1 MTPLKLELSG
11 FTVFRDAT
19 SVELE
24 GLELFAI
31 SGATGSGKSTLLDAL
46 TYALYG
52 QTARLGRT
60 GLDVLI
66 SPDAAQMNV
75 TLAFRT
81 ARGTYRVTRTADR
94 KPSGKVDRNT
104 RIEMLEKDANWRQL
118 PESEKLKEAD
128 AKLEQ
133 IVGLDYDG
141 FTRSVLLPQGA
152 FDEFL
157 KGDTGKRRKL
167 LVNLLGLDRVEAMQ
181 KEAGRR
187 ARDAEAQQQN
197 LTARLEQDYAGATP
211 ERRRALKDELDSL
224 KTQQTELGKRQETLQ
239 TDLKGLDEVK
249 TLLDEQVKLQGTL
262 ETLNQQADEMAAAR
276 KTVALAEKA
285 RLLIPQL
292 TQLETVE
299 AKLKQ
304 TEAKLSEGE
313 KAFATQQGKAKSAQ
327 SAAKQAKAK
336 AKTRLPELETKLT
349 ELASVAPL
357 VAQLSSRGGGLEL
370 ASRARAGVA
379 YSEQAWDELQTLR
392 SHLPA
397 LEQAAVS
404 LKENKGELSAATTS
418 LETLREDAEATAA
431 DLETLKTKGAE
442 ARTAF
447 EEASTAYDQAVTA
460 DRAAVLQ
467 AHLHVGER
475 CPVCTQTVT
484 ELPPAKDSRAA
495 DLKKARDA
503 ADKVLT
509 ELRERYP
516 ETKGKLET
524 LKARVKDASERVEGL
539 EKKQNQLR
547 ATLEKRQE
555 VFAALGVSRPPEV
568 KKALDERRTA
578 LLAALAAQVHGQTG
592 GADPAKLR
600 QQLQQEKRGLETSLK
615 NAETAY
621 QTARGALEKL
631 ETRRDML
638 ASQLGD
644 LRDEVAAAR
653 EALETVLKQA
663 DFADA
668 DAVKAAVLRDDE
680 ISAYTAKLKA
690 YDLQK
695 ETTGRREVEVQAK
708 LAGRTLDEAHYAD
721 LKQEEAELK
730 TTLAGVQTSFGRV
743 QRDLHHTEAQ
753 LEKAKDL
760 RKQLTKQQALFERY
774 RLLSLDLRGNEFQ
787 EYLLAQVQ
795 AKLAQRASHIIRD
808 VTEGRYDLRLE
819 GGDYVVRDAWSPGE
833 PRNAKTLSG
842 GETFIAS
849 LALALAL
856 SDTVAGS
863 HALGALFLDEG
874 FGTLDADTLSSVAG
888 VLENLT
894 REGRMVGVI
903 THVKELTQRLPACL
917 TVTKRAE
924 GSSLSWDL

>member
-11 FTVFRDAT
+11 FTVFREPT

-31 SGATGSGKSTLLDAL
+31 SGPTGSGKSTLLDAL

-60 GLDVLI
+60 GLDILM
-66 SPDAAQMNV
+66 SPGASQMNV
-75 TLAFRT
+75 TLAFKT
-81 ARGTYRVTRTADR
+81 ARGTYRVIRTADR
-94 KPSGKVDRNT
+94 KPSGTVSRET
-104 RIEMLEKDANWRQL
+104 RIAVLEGDANWRQL

-211 ERRRALKDELDSL
+211 ERRRELKDELGSL
-224 KTQQTELGKRQETLQ
+224 TKQQKALGERQGTLQ
-239 TDLKGLDEVK
+239 TDLKELDEVK
-249 TLLDEQVKLQGTL
+249 TLLDEQAKLRDTL
-262 ETLNQQADEMAAAR
+262 DTLNKRADEMAAAR
-276 KTVALAEKA
+276 KTIALAEKA
-285 RLLIPQL
+285 RLLVPQL
-292 TQLETVE
+292 TQVETSE
-299 AKLKQ
+299 KKLQQ
-304 TEAKLSEGE
+304 TEKKLAEGE
-313 KAFATQQGKAKSAQ
+313 KAFET
-327 SAAKQAKAK
+327 KQAEVKRTQDAVNQAKTKAE
-336 AKTRLPELETKLT
+336 TRLPELETQLT
-349 ELASVAPL
+349 ALAGVAPL
-357 VAQLSSRGGGLEL
+357 VSQLTSRGGKLEL
-370 ASRARAGVA
+370 ASQAKPDVT
-379 YSEQAWDELQTLR
+379 YSEKAWDELQTLR
-392 SHLPA
+392 SHIPA
-397 LEQAAVS
+397 LEQAEAS
-404 LKENKGELSAATTS
+404 LKENKGELNTATTS
-418 LETLREDAEATAA
+418 LKTLRENEEATAA
-431 DLETLKTKGAE
+431 DLETLKVKGKE
-442 ARTAF
+442 ARDVFEKANKAF
-447 EEASTAYDQAVTA
+447 EKAVTA
-460 DRAAVLQ
+460 DQAAVLQ
-467 AHLHVGER
+467 AHLHVGEP
-475 CPVCTQTVT
+475 CPVCAQTVT
-484 ELPPAKDSRAA
+484 ELPPAKDSRVAE
-495 DLKKARDA
+495 LKEARDA
-503 ADKVLT
+503 ADKTLV
-509 ELRERYP
+509 ELRESYQ
-516 ETKGKLET
+516 EAKGKLGTVE
-524 LKARVKDASERVEGL
+524 ARAKDAAERVERL
-539 EKKQNQLR
+539 EKKQKQLE
-547 ATLEKRQE
+547 ATLEKKQA
-555 VFAALGVSRPPEV
+555 VFEPLGVERSDIRAALE
-568 KKALDERRTA
+568 ARRTG
-578 LLAALAAQVHGQTG
+578 LLAALAAQVHAQTG

-600 QQLQQEKRGLETSLK
+600 QDLQQEKRGLETALK
-615 NAETAY
+615 NTETAH

-631 ETRRDML
+631 ETQREML
-638 ASQLGD
+638 GGQLGE
-644 LRDEVAAAR
+644 LRDEVEEARAA
-653 EALETVLKQA
+653 LQKVLKQA
-663 DFADA
+663 EFADA
-668 DAVKAAVLRDDE
+668 EAVKAAVLRDDE

-695 ETTGRREVEVQAK
+695 ETAERRDVEVQAK
-708 LAGRTLDEAHYAD
+708 LKGRTLDEAHYAN

-730 TTLAGVQTSFGRV
+730 VSLAAVQTNLGK
-743 QRDLHHTEAQ
+743 TEGALQHVEQQ
-753 LEKAKDL
+753 LEKAKGL
-760 RKQLTKQQALFERY
+760 RKQLTEQQALYERY

-819 GGDYVVRDAWSPGE
+819 EGDYVVRDAWSPGE
-833 PRNAKTLSG
+833 ARNAKTLSG

-874 FGTLDADTLSSVAG
+874 FGTLDSDTLSSVAG

-903 THVKELTQRLPACL
+903 THVKDLTQRLPACL
-917 TVTKRAE
+917 TVTKGVG